1 MKNKKEQAINWIFK
15 DKYNEK
21 WNPKIL
27 EDIRRYQAGEPID
40 YIIGWKPFLNC
51 KIDLS
56 LKPLIPRPETEYWTE
71 RFLYQLSTKNLE
83 LRTIKVLDIFA
94 GSGCIGIAV
103 LKNSKNTHVDFAEID
118 PRLIKQIK
126 INLEINQIQSKRS
139 RVIQSDVFSALRN
152 GPRRWRDK
160 YDFILANPPYI
171 AFKNKIQKAVLQYEP
186 HLALFGKKDGM
197 FYIKKFLQE
206 ARKHLN
212 PKGQIWMEFSPEQK
226 LKITKILEQLG
237 YQNWQFYKDQ
247 YEKWRY
253 LAIMLK

>member
-27 EDIRRYQAGEPID
+27 EDIRRYQSGEPID
-40 YIIGWKPFLNC
+40 YIIGWKPFSNC
-51 KIDLS
+51 KIDLT

-71 RFLYQLSTKNLE
+71 KIIARIKNYK
-83 LRTIKVLDIFA
+83 LRIREKNKVLDIFA
-94 GSGCIGIAV
+94 GSGCIGVAI
-103 LKNSKNTHVDFAEID
+103 LKNTKNTLVDFAEID
-118 PRLIKQIK
+118 PRLIEQIK
-126 INLEINQIQSKRS
+126 INLKINQIQPR
-139 RVIQSDVFSALRN
+139 RAHTIQADIFQSSEV
-152 GPRRWRDK
+152 GPRKIGK

-171 AFKNKIQKAVLQYEP
+171 ASKNKIQKAVLRYEP
-186 HLALFGKKDGM
+186 HLALLGKKDGL
-197 FYIKKFLQE
+197 FYIKKFLKG

-212 PKGQIWMEFSPEQK
+212 PQGQIWMEFSPEQK